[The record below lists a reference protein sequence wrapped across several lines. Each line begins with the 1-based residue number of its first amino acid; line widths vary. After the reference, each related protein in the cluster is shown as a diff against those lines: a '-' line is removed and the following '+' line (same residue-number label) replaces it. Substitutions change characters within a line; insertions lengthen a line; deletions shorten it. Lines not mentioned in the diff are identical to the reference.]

1 MGSLVS
7 LISAFASGEVAG
19 ALQRART
26 TAILYGLAGIL
37 VLCGVGFLVGA
48 AYIWT
53 AARYGSLAASLGFGI
68 GFLVIAGLILAA
80 HKLTTSLRARRRA
93 RKRKADMTAV
103 GVTAALALLPALARS
118 KGGLGAVLAPAIA
131 LAAYAIYRENTKHG
145 KKPRDRGPDEAP

>member
-7 LISAFASGEVAG
+7 LISALASGEVAS

-26 TAILYGLAGIL
+26 AAIFYGFAGVLA
-37 VLCGVGFLVGA
+37 LCGVGFLIGA

-53 AARYGSLAASLGFGI
+53 AARYGSLAASLGFGV
-68 GFLVIAGLILAA
+68 GFLVLAGIIVIVQ
-80 HKLTTSLRARRRA
+80 KLTTSLRARRRA

-118 KGGLGAVLAPAIA
+118 KGGLGAILAPALA
-131 LAAYAIYRENTKHG
+131 LTAYAIYRENA
-145 KKPRDRGPDEAP
+145 KPKRGGDREPGDEA